1 MQHVACAVAPIPAHG
16 FLSRRFSRV
25 RSATTS
31 FKAVASRRRSFTSPD
46 VAARAVSPANRRCRP
61 QGIPSSNRNT
71 SRWRCLR
78 GGKAPRLA
86 GQGIPDRQESNST
99 FRRGLLPFP
108 RWDPVGVC
116 VGCCPERR
124 CRMASRDSICAWRFS
139 RNDRPRTSRISC
151 CVRTSFRLRMTR
163 PGGPSGSRRARPA
176 GPGSR
181 PHRRNTSCR
190 IRPAA

>member
-1 MQHVACAVAPIPAHG
+1 MQHVACAVAPIPAHA

-61 QGIPSSNRNT
+61 QGIPSSSRNT
-71 SRWRCLR
+71 SRRRCLR

-124 CRMASRDSICAWRFS
+124 CRMASRTASVRGAS
-139 RNDRPRTSRISC
+139 PATTDRE
-151 CVRTSFRLRMTR
+151 
-163 PGGPSGSRRARPA
+163 RADFLL
-176 GPGSR
+176 GQ
-181 PHRRNTSCR
+181 NF
-190 IRPAA
+190 IPAANDTTWRSLRES